1 MKNQKTI
8 VKNLI
13 MVLLSNTLIL
23 LSSIVV
29 GLIIPKILGVTNYG
43 YYKIFTL
50 YAGYTSLLHFGFL
63 DGILLKHGDKDFNEL
78 GSVLKHCFKA
88 SSLVIILVKRIEAI
102 NHDNPQ
108 TLRDY

>member
-63 DGILLKHGDKDFNEL
+63 DGILLKHGDEDFNEL
-78 GSVLKHCFKA
+78 NKKLFRLNSHFFL
-88 SSLVIILVKRIEAI
+88 
-102 NHDNPQ
+102 
-108 TLRDY
+108 